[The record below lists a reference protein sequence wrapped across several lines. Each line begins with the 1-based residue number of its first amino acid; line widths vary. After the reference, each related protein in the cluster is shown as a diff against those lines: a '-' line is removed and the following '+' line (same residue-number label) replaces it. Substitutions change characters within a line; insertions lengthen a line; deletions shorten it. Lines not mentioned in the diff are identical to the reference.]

1 MIGDK
6 PAIWRCRRSID
17 RRDSAQENEL
27 PISLYAQSPHRRNH
41 GRRVYNTPMEFDA
54 VVVGSGPNGLA
65 AGIEMARAGCS
76 VCVFEARD
84 TVGGGARSAELTL
97 PGFTHDVCSAI
108 HPLAIASPFF
118 NTLPLA
124 KHGLEW
130 IQPPAALAHPFD
142 DGTAAVLE
150 LTIERTCATLGPD
163 AHAYAKVFA
172 PLVRN
177 SVKLIREILAPP
189 AHLPRHPWALMRF
202 GMKAVQSAQKFI
214 DRHFKASHARG
225 LFAGIA
231 AHSNMPLDHRLTAAA
246 GLLLGMLGHSGGWPM
261 PKGGSQKLS
270 DALAAH
276 LTSLGGRIVTG
287 TPITRLCQLPSARAI
302 LLDVTPQQ
310 MLQLSGEQ
318 FTPR

>member
-1 MIGDK
+1 MENCTLVPVNDGDK
-6 PAIWRCRRSID
+6 PAIWRCRRSIG
-17 RRDSAQENEL
+17 RRASAQENEL
-27 PISLYAQSPHRRNH
+27 PISLYAQSPHRLNH

-108 HPLAIASPFF
+108 HPLALASPFF

-150 LTIERTCATLGPD
+150 LTIERTCTRLGHD

-172 PLVRN
+172 PLVRK
-177 SVKLIREILAPP
+177 SAKLISEILEPP
-189 AHLPRHPWALMRF
+189 AHLP
-202 GMKAVQSAQKFI
+202 I
-214 DRHFKASHARG
+214 T
-225 LFAGIA
+225 
-231 AHSNMPLDHRLTAAA
+231 PL
-246 GLLLGMLGHSGGWPM
+246 
-261 PKGGSQKLS
+261 
-270 DALAAH
+270 
-276 LTSLGGRIVTG
+276 
-287 TPITRLCQLPSARAI
+287 
-302 LLDVTPQQ
+302 
-310 MLQLSGEQ
+310 
-318 FTPR
+318 